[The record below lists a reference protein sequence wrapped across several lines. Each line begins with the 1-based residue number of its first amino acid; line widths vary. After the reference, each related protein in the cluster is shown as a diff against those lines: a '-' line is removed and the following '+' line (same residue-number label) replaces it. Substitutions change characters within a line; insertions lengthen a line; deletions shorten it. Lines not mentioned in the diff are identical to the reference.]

1 MKRAAVS
8 LLLLAACGPEEILLP
23 GDDAAAPVDRAA
35 PSFDAPPPPD
45 ATASL
50 DAPTAPEHA
59 PADDVAPT
67 PDAHAPP
74 PDAVDLGNDDA
85 QVVEAWLPMTLGCT
99 AGVTAMVDVR
109 NTGTTTWTARGGYAL
124 GAVGDSDPLTAST
137 RLRLRDDE
145 SVAPGEVRRFEFAL
159 TSPGRAGMFTTD
171 WRVVREGVRW
181 FGGTASQEVRV
192 RCDPPATVESFRLS
206 SVTILGSPDVR
217 DFPVTSHITSLSFR
231 PGTFHIDHERR
242 GMWPPVQIDPDGTT
256 QEATVWVFFFIEGQ
270 WYATG
275 GERLRPHQTDK
286 ALINPSSI
294 GPDWLY
300 ARDRWGVMTGY
311 VPSPGDLVGFMVVAG
326 STRSD
331 NNVAVRERSAVVL
344 VPFPRDGVETSFPPF
359 AWQE

>member
-1 MKRAAVS
+1 
-8 LLLLAACGPEEILLP
+8 
-23 GDDAAAPVDRAA
+23 
-35 PSFDAPPPPD
+35 
-45 ATASL
+45 
-50 DAPTAPEHA
+50 
-59 PADDVAPT
+59 
-67 PDAHAPP
+67 
-74 PDAVDLGNDDA
+74 
-85 QVVEAWLPMTLGCT
+85 MTLGCT
-99 AGVTAMVDVR
+99 ARVTAMIDVR

-124 GAVGDSDPLTAST
+124 GAAGDSDPLFTADT
-137 RLRLRDDE
+137 RVRLGDGE
-145 SVAPGEVRRFEFAL
+145 SVAPGAVHRFHIPL
-159 TSPGRAGMFTTD
+159 TSPGRAGALTTD
-171 WRVVREGVRW
+171 WRMVREGVRW
-181 FGGTASQEVRV
+181 FGATASQEVRV
-192 RCDPPATVESFRLS
+192 RCDPPATVEGFRLG

-217 DFPVTSHITSLSFR
+217 GFPVTSRITSLSFR

-242 GMWPPVQIDPDGTT
+242 GMWPPVLIDPDGTT
-256 QEATVWVFFFIEGQ
+256 QEATVWVFFYIEGQ

-275 GERLRPHQTDK
+275 GERLRPNQTDK
-286 ALINPSSI
+286 ALDNPSSI